1 MLRGCSLYGSL
12 PIIVRTAAVLG
23 IWNLEF
29 VSVYIMESSR
39 SGGPREVM
47 NFMAAVSWFWAVLQ
61 VTASRVVVMAEVSS
75 SAKCKRKVEAKK
87 SDVLVD
93 ERLANFTCM
102 GVSEHCQA
110 RSPHEAPRSFCLG
123 P

>member
-1 MLRGCSLYGSL
+1 MLRGCSLYGSV

-39 SGGPREVM
+39 SGGPREAM

-61 VTASRVVVMAEVSS
+61 VTASRVVVNGRGFEQCQMQTEGRITRSIV
-75 SAKCKRKVEAKK
+75 
-87 SDVLVD
+87 VLGAWTSV
-93 ERLANFTCM
+93 L
-102 GVSEHCQA
+102 
-110 RSPHEAPRSFCLG
+110 
-123 P
+123 